1 MGWEGMGMRWV
12 VWGGMGWGG
21 MDGCYGVGGGSALMH
36 LLILKTPLDAIQH
49 ACLVQVSERADVVNV
64 ILLVSENK
72 FVEWHLQG
80 AVRE

>member
-1 MGWEGMGMRWV
+1 
-12 VWGGMGWGG
+12 
-21 MDGCYGVGGGSALMH
+21 MH
-36 LLILKTPLDAIQH
+36 LLILKPPLDAIQH